1 MNFAVNWA
9 QFEILEFLLKHVN
22 DRIISTFLELVL
34 LNMLCIIFLSNS
46 NDSEFVVRS
55 LVCCQ

>member
-34 LNMLCIIFLSNS
+34 LNMLCIFLSNS